1 MPLYQT
7 HAWGLQVQLPYHIRV
22 MVPCYKEDID
32 IIQRTI
38 NAAAAAVLPTGVQR
52 TIYLCDDGKDPQK
65 RAWMD
70 SMGPSFVYV
79 SGRARPKGEM
89 NGKSGNLNNCCQQL
103 YPEGTPIP
111 GNELICVF
119 DADQIAKKH
128 FFTATVPLFDG
139 GDNVAM
145 VLSPQAFHNLNLHT
159 DIFNHSNIHFWEY
172 MQPGYES
179 LGFISCTGTNFLIR
193 AKAFADVSLLAC
205 TCSLPAWPCNFV
217 LVLQQP
223 MHGLAHP
230 T

>member
-193 AKAFADVSLLAC
+193 AKAFADVRLSARMAMRRC
-205 TCSLPAWPCNFV
+205 PGPSAAHAW
-217 LVLQQP
+217 
-223 MHGLAHP
+223 ASHP
-230 T
+230 I